1 MASVSK
7 REWVYKGET
16 KSAWVVRYQ
25 SGGKH
30 RSKQFEKKKLA
41 DAFKQRVER
50 ELFDGDHLPA
60 TETVTVRAA
69 CEAFVRAQEVRLAD
83 GRIGRGHQANVIKAV
98 DRAIL
103 PRLGERKLT
112 DLKPVDIERWYG
124 DLVKAGG
131 LAPSTAKERVIMLGQ
146 ICEFAVRHGW
156 LKVSPIP
163 EARKLLRGIPKTP
176 IRTFKPEQVLA
187 LIRAAEVRRK
197 GQHARTQPAMQCFL
211 HLAAF
216 CGLRY
221 GEIAG
226 LTLPRVDLARSVI
239 EVRHSLTPWDELKGP
254 KTISGNRNVHMPP
267 HLTEMLRAW
276 IADEYVDNPRQL
288 IFRTLVSRSDKGPG
302 GFIHPGSFRVSYWY
316 PLLEAAGLMAGAN
329 GDNYHFHALRHFSAG
344 WMIANGM
351 PVMDTAQALGHKRFD
366 TTLQVYAHP
375 MVAGQA
381 GGSSST
387 RWQVGS

>member
-226 LTLPRVDLARSVI
+226 LTLPRVDLARSVH
-239 EVRHSLTPWDELKGP
+239 R
-254 KTISGNRNVHMPP
+254 
-267 HLTEMLRAW
+267 
-276 IADEYVDNPRQL
+276 
-288 IFRTLVSRSDKGPG
+288 
-302 GFIHPGSFRVSYWY
+302 GS
-316 PLLEAAGLMAGAN
+316 PQP
-329 GDNYHFHALRHFSAG
+329 HALGRVEGAEDDLRQPQRPHA
-344 WMIANGM
+344 AA
-351 PVMDTAQALGHKRFD
+351 PH
-366 TTLQVYAHP
+366 
-375 MVAGQA
+375 
-381 GGSSST
+381 
-387 RWQVGS
+387 

>member
-1 MASVSK
+1 MDGSGAGIRRTSSRLLTGRSCRAWAS
-7 REWVYKGET
+7 G
-16 KSAWVVRYQ
+16 
-25 SGGKH
+25 
-30 RSKQFEKKKLA
+30 
-41 DAFKQRVER
+41 
-50 ELFDGDHLPA
+50 
-60 TETVTVRAA
+60 
-69 CEAFVRAQEVRLAD
+69 
-83 GRIGRGHQANVIKAV
+83 
-98 DRAIL
+98 
-103 PRLGERKLT
+103 KLT

-351 PVMDTAQALGHKRFD
+351 PGDGYRPSARPQEIRHDPASLRPSDGRGGRPGDHRRPDGKSALSGPRLKPGRCPA
-366 TTLQVYAHP
+366 LRKACAWRAKSLKSKAV
-375 MVAGQA
+375 
-381 GGSSST
+381 
-387 RWQVGS
+387 